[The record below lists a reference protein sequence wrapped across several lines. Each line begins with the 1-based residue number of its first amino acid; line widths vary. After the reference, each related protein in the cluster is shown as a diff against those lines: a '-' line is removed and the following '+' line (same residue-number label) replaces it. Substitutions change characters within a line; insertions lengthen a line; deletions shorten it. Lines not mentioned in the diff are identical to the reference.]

1 MRPSSAPQ
9 ALMGQL
15 FIFLWEVKQIN
26 GYSSCFSER
35 KIKMLLAVFLWKTLL
50 HQPFPQTRLIGRR
63 DLGDL
68 SPIWGQVPQPLPG
81 ALDTPS
87 PTALHQLRT
96 LSQSRS
102 RRLSL
107 FLQGIST
114 AGCSA
119 VGGTLRHG
127 CCCFESQPA
136 ASLCTQTLHSVVH
149 SRATPEG
156 LSLQVASALLL
167 ITLSDAPK
175 ICAEHT
181 KAPITFLMLSACLA
195 QGTHSKITLQEGVV

>member
-1 MRPSSAPQ
+1 
-9 ALMGQL
+9 
-15 FIFLWEVKQIN
+15 
-26 GYSSCFSER
+26 
-35 KIKMLLAVFLWKTLL
+35 MLLAVFLWKTLL

-68 SPIWGQVPQPLPG
+68 SPIWSQVPQPLPC

-87 PTALHQLRT
+87 PTALHQLRPDT

-107 FLQGIST
+107 FLQGISK

-119 VGGTLRHG
+119 VGGTLIHG
-127 CCCFESQPA
+127 CCCLESQPA

-156 LSLQVASALLL
+156 QSLQVGSALLL

-175 ICAEHT
+175 ICAEHM
-181 KAPITFLMLSACLA
+181 KALITFLMLSACLS
-195 QGTHSKITLQEGVV
+195 QGTHSKITLQEGVM

>member
-1 MRPSSAPQ
+1 MAVLHVLVREKLKCSWQFSFGK
-9 ALMGQL
+9 LCSINL
-15 FIFLWEVKQIN
+15 FPK
-26 GYSSCFSER
+26 
-35 KIKMLLAVFLWKTLL
+35 LASLAEGTWVISVPFGARFPNLCRVPWIPL
-50 HQPFPQTRLIGRR
+50 H
-63 DLGDL
+63 
-68 SPIWGQVPQPLPG
+68 PLPF
-81 ALDTPS
+81 TNFV
-87 PTALHQLRT
+87 QT

-107 FLQGIST
+107 FLQGISK

-119 VGGTLRHG
+119 VGGTLIHG
-127 CCCFESQPA
+127 CCCLESQPA

-156 LSLQVASALLL
+156 QSLQVASALLL

-181 KAPITFLMLSACLA
+181 KALITFLMLSACLS
-195 QGTHSKITLQEGVV
+195 QGTHSKITLQQGVMGRWRP